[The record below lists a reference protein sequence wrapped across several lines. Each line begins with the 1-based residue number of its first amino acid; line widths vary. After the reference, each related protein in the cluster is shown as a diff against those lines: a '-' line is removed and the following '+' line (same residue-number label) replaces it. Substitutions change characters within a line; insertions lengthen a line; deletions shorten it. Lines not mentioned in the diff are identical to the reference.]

1 MSGSRRHRA
10 ATLAKSRDKRREA
23 RAKETQAAQRHA
35 AKKHEVSL
43 RAYRLRRTIGW
54 SLVVLAVLLGVS
66 HWLEHLQVFSIASP
80 GVQDLFF
87 GYPMAGFLGIAGAIV
102 LSR

>member
-1 MSGSRRHRA
+1 MSGSKRHRA
-10 ATLAKSRDKRREA
+10 ATLAKSRDKRRDA
-23 RAKETQAAQRHA
+23 RAKETQAAQRRA
-35 AKKHEVSL
+35 AKKREVSL

-54 SLVVLAVLLGVS
+54 SLVGLGVLIGVS

-80 GVQDLFF
+80 GVQDVFF
-87 GYPMAGFLGIAGAIV
+87 GYPMAGLLGVAGSII